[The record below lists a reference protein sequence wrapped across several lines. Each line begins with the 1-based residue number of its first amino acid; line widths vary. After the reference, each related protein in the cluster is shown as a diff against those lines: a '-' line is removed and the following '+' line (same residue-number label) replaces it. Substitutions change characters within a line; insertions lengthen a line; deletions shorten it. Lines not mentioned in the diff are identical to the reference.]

1 MKSKINE
8 FTKTNRFDMSKHL
21 KTLLFATLLF
31 VGATS
36 FTSAQSKIA
45 HIDKQELIKA
55 MPAYTQAQAEIEKL
69 GKTYEATIQGSLKE
83 LDTKLKQY
91 NAEAEGQTQE
101 ENQKRME
108 EVEGIKQSLG
118 QYQQQAQKDLQEK
131 EYNLLKPIVEN
142 ADKAID
148 AVAKAQGFQYVLDS
162 AMLIVK
168 DGKDLMADV
177 KKHLN
182 I

>member
-1 MKSKINE
+1 M
-8 FTKTNRFDMSKHL
+8 KHL
-21 KTLLFATLLF
+21 KTLLFAAVLF
-31 VGATS
+31 IGATS
-36 FTSAQSKIA
+36 FTTAQSNVA
-45 HIDKQELIKA
+45 HINKQELIKA
-55 MPAYTQAQAEIEKL
+55 MPDYTKAQAEIEKL

-101 ENQKRME
+101 ENQKRMQ
-108 EVEGIKQSLG
+108 EVEGMKQSLG

-131 EYNLLKPIVEN
+131 EFNLLKPIVEK
-142 ADKAID
+142 ADIAIT
-148 AVAKAQGFQYVLDS
+148 AVAKAQSFQYVLDAS
-162 AMLIVK
+162 MLIVA

-177 KKHLN
+177 KKQLG

>member
-1 MKSKINE
+1 M
-8 FTKTNRFDMSKHL
+8 KHL
-21 KTLLFATLLF
+21 KSLLFAAVLF

-36 FTSAQSKIA
+36 FSNAQSKVA

-55 MPAYTQAQAEIEKL
+55 MPEYTAAQAEIEKL

-91 NAEAEGQTQE
+91 NAEAEGKTEE
-101 ENQKRME
+101 ENMKRMQ
-108 EVEGIKQSLG
+108 EVEGMKQSLG

-131 EYNLLKPIVEN
+131 EFNLLKPIVEKADN
-142 ADKAID
+142 AIK

-162 AMLIVK
+162 AMLVVA
-168 DGKDLMADV
+168 DGKDLLADV
-177 KKHLN
+177 KKQLG

>member
-55 MPAYTQAQAEIEKL
+55 MPAYTQAQAEIKKL